1 MYIDEDDMDDS
12 VDTTRATTIPSN
24 TTSDG
29 EVVSSTCA
37 LCREG
42 GNLTTRPLGTHT
54 DEKKEIKF
62 RFNF

>member
-1 MYIDEDDMDDS
+1 MDDS
-12 VDTTRATTIPSN
+12 DDTTRTTAIPSN

-42 GNLTTRPLGTHT
+42 GNLTNRPLGMRGEYLF
-54 DEKKEIKF
+54 DGE
-62 RFNF
+62 